1 MSQHGIFFF
10 NTTTG
15 NNCYRRVK
23 IKCKEYFSYHFP
35 CWPVGVFRSNHVVF
49 KFPLTMYTAGNRG
62 DKTSETER
70 ILDSN
75 VWSLYR
81 RIFQQQTTT
90 SISNRLH
97 RYVDQIAPITTW
109 IQLLSDHRKWSPCLL
124 CLPILGQILTRGS
137 LRIMVKNVDP
147 NYDGYRRQKSSIK
160 SCFGHKYVYVCEVR
174 CQIVALKSIF
184 CSILRRPRLEMKRKL
199 GPNLSARRTQ
209 SGGIP
214 TDSVTRLCQLMF
226 TTALK
231 IAAGFPIHV
240 GNRTR

>member
-1 MSQHGIFFF
+1 MSSSRHHVLAISPAIKNYRVGDNRRTVNTSTTPHISDQLGTENACETLLCWFIVMIRILVCNNMYQYQHRFWSFYHNLRRFRFIVGKWVNTGYFFFFFFF

-81 RIFQQQTTT
+81 RIF
-90 SISNRLH
+90 
-97 RYVDQIAPITTW
+97 
-109 IQLLSDHRKWSPCLL
+109 
-124 CLPILGQILTRGS
+124 
-137 LRIMVKNVDP
+137 
-147 NYDGYRRQKSSIK
+147 
-160 SCFGHKYVYVCEVR
+160 
-174 CQIVALKSIF
+174 
-184 CSILRRPRLEMKRKL
+184 
-199 GPNLSARRTQ
+199 
-209 SGGIP
+209 
-214 TDSVTRLCQLMF
+214 
-226 TTALK
+226 
-231 IAAGFPIHV
+231 
-240 GNRTR
+240 